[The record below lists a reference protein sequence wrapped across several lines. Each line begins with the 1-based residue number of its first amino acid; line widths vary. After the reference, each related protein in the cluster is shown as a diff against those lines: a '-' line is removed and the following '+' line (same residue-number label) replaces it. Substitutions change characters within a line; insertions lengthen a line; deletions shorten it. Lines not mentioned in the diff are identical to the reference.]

1 MSINTPGTSI
11 EQYIVELAAR
21 HNVGV
26 GQPIRIALEFTRES
40 ETAEAALVSAVADV
54 KRAIPT
60 AKLIEV
66 SPDFVGL
73 SDTADGC

>member
-26 GQPIRIALEFTRES
+26 GQPGRIALEFTRES

>member
-21 HNVGV
+21 HSVGV
-26 GQPIRIALEFTRES
+26 GQPGRIALEFMREN
-40 ETAEAALVSAVADV
+40 ETAEAALVSASADV

-66 SPDFVGL
+66 SPDFVGF
-73 SDTADGC
+73 SDAADGC